1 MEALEKIKE
10 MFVELAFEEKAKFFE
25 EKVSQF
31 AGLKSLSASRK
42 ADKARNLLGSVYEI
56 IYLNE
61 ADLKKW
67 ADRYFEY
74 LGVHYFQKF
83 SKRLLKIYPDAKI
96 LSFCNGVVYLD
107 KNRALRLEA
116 VPAGGK
122 NKQVFHYR
130 IVVKKAK
137 HLL

>member
-1 MEALEKIKE
+1 MQALEKIKE
-10 MFVELAFEEKAKFFE
+10 MFFKLALEEKSKFFE
-25 EKVSQF
+25 KKVPQF
-31 AGLKSLSASRK
+31 KEIKSLRGGQATY
-42 ADKARNLLGSVYEI
+42 AARTLLGSVYEI

-61 ADLKKW
+61 SDLKKW
-67 ADRYFEY
+67 AEWHFEC
-74 LGVHYFQKF
+74 LGANYFQKF

-96 LSFCNGVVYLD
+96 ESFSNGVVYLD

-130 IVVKKAK
+130 IVVKKC
-137 HLL
+137 